1 MNTNR
6 YTPALIVKEKLH
18 FNIPLY
24 QRLFAWEKEDVKGL
38 LNDLKE
44 HFKEMPQKSPYYLGI
59 LSCIRKND
67 SFDLIDGQQRFTVIM
82 LLGIVLRE
90 YDSRWKEFIEEDSK
104 DCKRLDFT
112 ARSKDRDYLLSRIN
126 NKRSDN
132 RNEKMDNAIEEIKL
146 FMKQNFEYEDE
157 KINFAMQVYE
167 RLSFFFSV
175 LPNEYMND
183 PLSLNKYFE
192 SMNSTGKG
200 LEQHEIIKVQL
211 LKGQSNQE
219 WLTRIWNSVSD
230 MSRPIIKKSENMT
243 DEEFNKLYVNAISKC
258 QNGLFDEAFKLCE
271 SSLEQEDYIEI
282 GNIKAKMRVKE
293 EIYNIDNSNRAI
305 LSFPEFLMMI
315 LDIHLSI
322 NGSYSFYRMEL
333 IRVFKDNLI
342 KDIPNF
348 YNKLLFFRL
357 LFDYYIITWENNVNG
372 NRYKIINNKGSL
384 SEIERVRQYESML
397 YVSQTPFYNWIK
409 PLLIELSSLHDVDCG
424 KLLKML
430 KATDNKLRKEVP
442 TFEALSYD
450 SNPDRYWFWRLDY
463 FLWENKEK
471 YFTEKEQQDI
481 VNDYIFR
488 SNRSLEHLHPQDQK
502 QNTIWPR
509 NRIHSF
515 GNLAMI
521 SSSFN
526 SQQNNDPV
534 TVKFARI
541 LDQAK
546 NHALQSLKLYC
557 MYISAKGSPEGW
569 SVDEMEKH
577 GKYMYDI
584 LVNSFKE

>member
-357 LFDYYIITWENNVNG
+357 LFDYYIITWESNVNG

>member
-357 LFDYYIITWENNVNG
+357 LFDYYIITWESNVNG

-515 GNLAMI
+515 GNLAII

>member
-59 LSCIRKND
+59 LSCIRKNN

-167 RLSFFFSV
+167 RLSFFFSI

-409 PLLIELSSLHDVDCG
+409 PLLIELSSLHDVGCG

-577 GKYMYDI
+577 GKYMYEI
-584 LVNSFKE
+584 LVDSFKE